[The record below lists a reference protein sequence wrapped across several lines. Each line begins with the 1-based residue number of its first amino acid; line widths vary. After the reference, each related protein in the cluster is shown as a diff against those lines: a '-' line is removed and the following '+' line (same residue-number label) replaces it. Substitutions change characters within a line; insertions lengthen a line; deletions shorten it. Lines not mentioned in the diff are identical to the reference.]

1 MAFELSPLPYDYKAL
16 EPHISANTMHFHHD
30 KHHQAY
36 VTKLNNLVKGT
47 PDEKKP
53 LEELIKDSAG
63 KPDKA
68 KLFNNAAQV
77 WNHDFF
83 WHCMKSQAGGK
94 PNGEVSS
101 TLEKAFGS
109 LDAFKDEF
117 KKAAVEQF
125 GSGWAW
131 LVLDKG
137 QLKIVKTANADLPLA
152 HGQTAL
158 LTCDVWE
165 HAYYLDYQN
174 RRPDFVQAYLD
185 HLVDWSFVAHNLSTK
200 MAAE

>member
-83 WHCMKSQAGGK
+83 WHCMKSQGGGK
-94 PNGEVSS
+94 PNGEVSG

>member
-16 EPHISANTMHFHHD
+16 EPHISANTMHLHHD
-30 KHHQAY
+30 KHHRTY
-36 VTKLNNLVKGT
+36 VTTLNDLIKGT
-47 PDEKKP
+47 SDEKKP
-53 LEELIKDSAG
+53 LEEIIKESAG
-63 KPDKA
+63 KADKV
-68 KLFNNAAQV
+68 KVFNNAAQS

-83 WHCMKSQAGGK
+83 WHCMKPQGGGK
-94 PNGEVSS
+94 PNSEVSG
-101 TLEKAFGS
+101 TLDNAFGS
-109 LDAFKDEF
+109 IDGFKDEF
-117 KKAAVEQF
+117 KKAAIEQF

-137 QLKIVKTANADLPLA
+137 QLKIIKTANADLPLA

-174 RRPDFVQAYLD
+174 RRPDFVQAFLD
-185 HLVDWSFVAHNLSTK
+185 HLVDWDFVARNLSSR

>member
-83 WHCMKSQAGGK
+83 WHCMKSQGGGK
-94 PNGEVSS
+94 PNGEVSG

-185 HLVDWSFVAHNLSTK
+185 HLVDWSFVARNLSTK

>member
-30 KHHQAY
+30 KHHRTY
-36 VTKLNNLVKGT
+36 VTTLNSLIKGT
-47 PDEKKP
+47 PDERKP
-53 LEELIKDSAG
+53 LEEIIKESAG
-63 KPDKA
+63 KADKS
-68 KLFNNAAQV
+68 KIFNNAAQS

-83 WHCMKSQAGGK
+83 WHCMKPQGGGK
-94 PNGEVSS
+94 PNGDVGG
-101 TLEKAFGS
+101 TLDKAFGS
-109 LDAFKDEF
+109 IDGFKDAF
-117 KKAAVEQF
+117 KKAAIEEF

-137 QLKIVKTANADLPLA
+137 KVKVIKTANADLPLA

-158 LTCDVWE
+158 LACDVWE

-174 RRPDFVQAYLD
+174 RRPDFVQAFLD
-185 HLVDWSFVAHNLSTK
+185 HLVDWDFVARNLSAR

>member
-36 VTKLNNLVKGT
+36 VTNLNNLIKGT

-53 LEELIKDSAG
+53 LEELIKESAG
-63 KPDKA
+63 KADKV
-68 KLFNNAAQV
+68 KLFNNAAQA

-83 WHCMKSQAGGK
+83 WHCMRAKGGGK
-94 PNGEVSS
+94 PNGEIGGA
-101 TLEKAFGS
+101 LDKAFGS
-109 LDAFKDEF
+109 IDGFKDEF

-131 LVLDKG
+131 LVLEKG
-137 QLKIVKTANADLPLA
+137 QLKIAKTANADLPLA

-174 RRPDFVQAYLD
+174 RRPDFVQAFLD
-185 HLVDWSFVAHNLSTK
+185 HLVDWEFVARNLSSR

>member
-16 EPHISANTMHFHHD
+16 EPHISANTMHCHHD
-30 KHHQAY
+30 KHHQTY
-36 VTKLNNLVKGT
+36 VTTLNTLIKGT
-47 PDEKKP
+47 PDERKP
-53 LEELIKDSAG
+53 LEEIIKESAG
-63 KPDKA
+63 KPDKV
-68 KLFNNAAQV
+68 KIFNNAAQS

-83 WHCMKSQAGGK
+83 WHCMKPQGGGK
-94 PNGEVSS
+94 PNSDASS
-101 TLEKAFGS
+101 TIDKAFGS
-109 LDAFKDEF
+109 IDGFKDEF
-117 KKAAVEQF
+117 KKAAIEQF

-137 QLKIVKTANADLPLA
+137 QVKIIKTANADLPLA

-174 RRPDFVQAYLD
+174 RRPDFVQAFLD
-185 HLVDWSFVAHNLSTK
+185 HLVDWDFVARNLSSR